1 MASHKKRFFKC
12 VKACYN
18 EPRKL
23 LGGDVLMLF
32 IEKRLRNSSIVV
44 TIVLVISLL
53 IFFKYSSFKAYQTNK
68 IFSYIEKEDIV
79 FLDSLR
85 NLTHLPYE

>member
-1 MASHKKRFFKC
+1 M
-12 VKACYN
+12 KACYN

-44 TIVLVISLL
+44 TIVLVVSLL

-68 IFSYIEKEDIV
+68 ISSHIEKEDIV

-85 NLTHLPYE
+85 NLSHLPYE

>member
-1 MASHKKRFFKC
+1 
-12 VKACYN
+12 
-18 EPRKL
+18 
-23 LGGDVLMLF
+23 MLF

-68 IFSYIEKEDIV
+68 ISSYIEKEDIG
-79 FLDSLR
+79 FFR
-85 NLTHLPYE
+85 